1 MDKIISIRASLPKS
15 FLDEMRRAFGV
26 PKKYTDERLFEVL
39 LGIVID
45 DYMNVEKIEAEVLQD
60 NITEGIIAERWL

>member
-1 MDKIISIRASLPKS
+1 MDKIISIRTALPKS
-15 FLDEMRRAFGV
+15 FLDEMRRAFSV
-26 PKKYTDERLFEVL
+26 PKGYTDERLFEAL

-60 NITEGIIAERWL
+60 SLTDGKTDERWL